1 MKKYLLVNEYE
12 DIDDSLVHKQYIV
25 TEAETPTEAILS
37 DLKDGL
43 FGTAENEYDELVDF
57 GYLKK
62 STVDIREIQGS
73 KTIGDNL
80 IYDILEN
87 SWHLMTIMVI
97 YNM

>member
-37 DLKDGL
+37 DLKDDL

-80 IYDILEN
+80 IYDILEK
-87 SWHLMTIMVI
+87 
-97 YNM
+97 